1 MDSSDDSNDSSD
13 DEFDEY
19 DRDQWSAYC
28 AICKIY
34 LLDIEMFYDLDADE
48 TLCEWCFFAR

>member
-19 DRDQWSAYC
+19 DQDQWSAYC
-28 AICKIY
+28 VICKIY
-34 LLDIEMFYDLDADE
+34 LSDIEMFYDLDADE